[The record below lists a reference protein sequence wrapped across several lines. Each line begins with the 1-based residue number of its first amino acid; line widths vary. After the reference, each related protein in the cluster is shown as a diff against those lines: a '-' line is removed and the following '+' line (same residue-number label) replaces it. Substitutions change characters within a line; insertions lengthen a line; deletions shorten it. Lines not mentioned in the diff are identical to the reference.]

1 MVQGRWYTR
10 LKWTKLRAMAA
21 QALRRGLTV
30 QAAELL
36 VAEQGIPWHDVLA
49 FAALARQQQRTQ
61 RRRTGEK
68 GCQGDKVRG

>member
-1 MVQGRWYTR
+1 MVQGRWYTQLER
-10 LKWTKLRAMAA
+10 TRLRAMAA

-30 QAAELL
+30 QAAAKLL
-36 VAEQGIPWHDVLA
+36 VAEQGMPWHEALA

-68 GCQGDKVRG
+68 E